1 MQLTNKLVLVTGATG
16 GIGRALCALLSAAGA
31 RLVLNGLV
39 ETQLRELQQQLGP
52 QHQIAV
58 ADISAMDGREG
69 LEQVCRQAGGVDVV
83 INLAGILDCNLYTN
97 QSEAA
102 ISRLMDVNAVAPMLL
117 TRRLLPQLLQKP
129 HARIVNVGST
139 FGSIGHPGF
148 ATYCA
153 SKAAMKMFSEALAR
167 ELADTGVSVGYIA
180 PRATN
185 TPLNTDRIIL
195 LNQALGNAT
204 DTPEQV
210 AMEIFALVLSKA
222 RLRYLGWP
230 EALFVRINA
239 VLPGVVHNALV
250 KKLPLIKQILG

>member
-1 MQLTNKLVLVTGATG
+1 MQLNDKLVLVTGATG
-16 GIGRALCALLSAAGA
+16 GIGRALCAQLSAAGA

-39 ETQLRELQQQLGP
+39 ENQLRDMQQTLGL
-52 QHQIAV
+52 HHLIAV
-58 ADISAMDGREG
+58 ADISTAEGRE
-69 LEQVCRQAGGVDVV
+69 LVEQTCEQVGGVDVL
-83 INLAGILDCNLYTN
+83 INLAGILDCNLYTH

-102 ISRLMDVNAVAPMLL
+102 ISRLMDVNALAPMLL
-117 TRRLLPQLLQKP
+117 TRRLLPQLLRKP
-129 HARIVNVGST
+129 RARIINVGST

-167 ELADTGVSVGYIA
+167 ELADTAVTVGYIA

-185 TPLNTDRIIL
+185 TPLNTDRIIM
-195 LNQALGNAT
+195 LNHALGNAT
-204 DTPEQV
+204 DMPEQV
-210 AMEIFALVLSKA
+210 AEAIFALVNSKA
-222 RLRYLGWP
+222 RVRYLGWP

-239 VLPGVVHNALV
+239 VLPGVVHNALA